1 MTVKKQYQKP
11 EIRKIKLAPEEC
23 CITGCKTT
31 AGTSKSGNNCHKTG
45 ACKNNAAGS

>member
-1 MTVKKQYQKP
+1 MTVKKQYRKP

-31 AGTSKSGNNCHKTG
+31 TGSAKSGRTCRKTG
-45 ACKNNAAGS
+45 ACVNSAAGS